1 MLLIWTEPT
10 RPDHQQERADDPAV
24 LDKLL
29 DRIDATARAG
39 TPLAVQLYAGHHY
52 PEPAH
57 WEGTCHL
64 PADPGDSPQPE
75 LLITLGADT
84 TPLYWTSPDGNEY
97 ISKGPARANDPEFTY
112 LYGGQE
118 SYAPAWSLIP
128 ATQALDALR
137 EFHQTGGQQPRNTIW
152 QQT

>member
-1 MLLIWTEPT
+1 MLLIWTDPT
-10 RPDHQQERADDPAV
+10 RPDHQQEHADAPAV

-29 DRIDATARAG
+29 DRIDAAARTG

-57 WEGTCHL
+57 WEGTRRI
-64 PADPGDSPQPE
+64 PADPGHSPQPE

-84 TPLYWTSPDGNEY
+84 TPLYWTSPDGREY
-97 ISKGPARANDPEFTY
+97 TSKGPASTHEPEFTY

-128 ATQALDALR
+128 AVQALDALR
-137 EFHQTGGQQPRNTIW
+137 EFHQTGGQQPRNTTW